1 MKALAIIAL
10 LLGLGAIGAST
21 FAKVETYPNY
31 EYMRGELEIRGP
43 STIHDVP
50 LLEEYKSTIDLMH
63 IIAWAGGGLAIVL
76 AGVAYRKRK
85 GPLPLVAI
93 GAAVVGVGLSFLSMT

>member
-1 MKALAIIAL
+1 MKALAIVAL

-31 EYMRGELEIRGP
+31 EYMKGELESGP
-43 STIHDVP
+43 PATPYDVP

-63 IIAWAGGGLAIVL
+63 YIAWGAGGLALVL
-76 AGVAYRKRK
+76 GIVAYTKRK
-85 GPLPLVAI
+85 GPLPLVAAAA
-93 GAAVVGVGLSFLSMT
+93 GAVGVGLSFLTMT